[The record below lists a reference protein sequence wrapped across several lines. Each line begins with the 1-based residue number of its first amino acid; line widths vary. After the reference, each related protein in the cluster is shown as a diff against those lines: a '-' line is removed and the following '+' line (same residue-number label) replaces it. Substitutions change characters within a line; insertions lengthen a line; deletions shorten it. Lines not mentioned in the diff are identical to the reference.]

1 MFISATLFALFLFF
15 GMPVVFVLGL
25 AGASFVVLGTDVP
38 ITLVSERIFSGLNSF
53 TIMAIPFFIF
63 AGAVME
69 GGGLSRRIVDFATA
83 LIGWVTGSL
92 YLVSVTTATALAAIS
107 GSGSADAA
115 AVSSIM
121 QPELKRRR
129 YDTDFAAA
137 LIAAS
142 SSLAQ
147 IIPPSLLLV
156 VVAAVSSQSTGALFI
171 AGVAPGLLA
180 AVGLLVAAYL
190 YTRRRR
196 TQYQSDTRSFSA
208 TYLARTFWSAI
219 PALFMPVIIVG
230 GIVSGV
236 FTATEAAAVA
246 AFYSLVIGIFVYR
259 ELRFKQLH
267 DAILRTAILSAAV
280 MLIIGTANIFA
291 WLIAS
296 EGVADH
302 LAEFL
307 ESVTNDPFVFLLI
320 LNGILLVVGMFMES
334 IAAILIL
341 MPIFLPIAQAFGV
354 HPIHFGVMFVFNL
367 AIGMF
372 TPPYGITLFV
382 CSSIAERTVIQVAR
396 RILAPLCVM
405 LLVLL
410 AVSYF
415 PEITLFLPQH
425 YGLIK

>member
-92 YLVSVTTATALAAIS
+92 YLVSVATATALAAIS

-180 AVGLLVAAYL
+180 AVGLLGVAYL
-190 YTRRRR
+190 YARRGGA
-196 TQYQSDTRSFSA
+196 QYESDTRSFSA
-208 TYLARTFWSAI
+208 AYLARTF
-219 PALFMPVIIVG
+219 
-230 GIVSGV
+230 
-236 FTATEAAAVA
+236 
-246 AFYSLVIGIFVYR
+246 
-259 ELRFKQLH
+259 
-267 DAILRTAILSAAV
+267 
-280 MLIIGTANIFA
+280 
-291 WLIAS
+291 
-296 EGVADH
+296 
-302 LAEFL
+302 
-307 ESVTNDPFVFLLI
+307 
-320 LNGILLVVGMFMES
+320 
-334 IAAILIL
+334 
-341 MPIFLPIAQAFGV
+341 
-354 HPIHFGVMFVFNL
+354 
-367 AIGMF
+367 
-372 TPPYGITLFV
+372 
-382 CSSIAERTVIQVAR
+382 
-396 RILAPLCVM
+396 
-405 LLVLL
+405 
-410 AVSYF
+410 
-415 PEITLFLPQH
+415 
-425 YGLIK
+425 